1 MDKTREESRKKEMEL
16 VENYMLDDTL
26 RHALNELAKK
36 TFWIDM
42 EIYTAV
48 RFIIAEPNQ

>member
-1 MDKTREESRKKEMEL
+1 MEL

-48 RFIIAEPNQ
+48 RFIMAEPNQ